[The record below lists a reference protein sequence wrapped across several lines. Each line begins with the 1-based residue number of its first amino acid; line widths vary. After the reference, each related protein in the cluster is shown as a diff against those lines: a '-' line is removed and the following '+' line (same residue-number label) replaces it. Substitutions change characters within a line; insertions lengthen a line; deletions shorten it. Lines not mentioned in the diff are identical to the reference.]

1 MYSSLGEFIQFDEII
16 DPIHIKT
23 AEEMEDEKIQREK
36 EILWENHYNAE
47 EEISKIHIKKT
58 AVWNVELW
66 LKEVEK

>member
-1 MYSSLGEFIQFDEII
+1 
-16 DPIHIKT
+16 
-23 AEEMEDEKIQREK
+23 MEDEKIQREK
-36 EILWENHYNAE
+36 EILRENHYNAE